1 MAIVCLNVVMGLQ
14 HFVSI
19 SPAMTKWGFIVV
31 GKKASIRVHVL
42 PRSTGL
48 GWCRDY
54 CRGIEP
60 YRGRM
65 MTRGTRT
72 TGAAPASSSLHR
84 HRPHQPLQHL
94 QLETQ
99 AVLTSKHS
107 PFSQRHVCLYERT
120 SEQQGF
126 ECSPLGLAACCRAPD
141 PVPFPVPWKVG
152 DSL

>member
-1 MAIVCLNVVMGLQ
+1 MISRSRHSPQGVSCVDNVQSSYRHTTWLRMAIVCLNVVMGLQ

-107 PFSQRHVCLYERT
+107 PFSQRHVCL
-120 SEQQGF
+120 
-126 ECSPLGLAACCRAPD
+126 
-141 PVPFPVPWKVG
+141 
-152 DSL
+152 